1 MSNSYMYDYSDE
13 DFDRNDPADMVWH
26 RVRECNSDLKM
37 CRSRFKTIHQLQQVL
52 LIFHELYGA
61 DIDSSRFQ
69 FTSDFMTDFEKEDY
83 EYLARR
89 DLLTEETSL
98 RLLLKIRQID
108 QIDTEL
114 FNYHQELC
122 RQIRKLKSEH
132 GVDGLDNWGQIHDFL
147 RENIHRVSD
156 PAFSTLS

>member
-13 DFDRNDPADMVWH
+13 DFDMNDPADMVWH
-26 RVRECNSDLKM
+26 RVREYNSDLKI
-37 CRSRFKTIHQLQQVL
+37 CRGRFRSIHKLQQVL

-69 FTSDFMTDFEKEDY
+69 FTSDSWFTYEKEDY

-98 RLLLKIRQID
+98 RLLRKIREID
-108 QIDTEL
+108 QIDTQL
-114 FNYHQELC
+114 FDYHQELS
-122 RQIRKLKSEH
+122 RQIRKLKDEYA
-132 GVDGLDNWGQIHDFL
+132 VDGLDNWGQIHDFL